1 MMSASLHVMRYD
13 EIRQHVRE
21 HFVDLLSK
29 FKERVSV
36 NGPIEGQRLDVLVTS
51 QKVADEPLGDY
62 LDVATADGGDALLSA
77 FCERQGITDNL
88 STDARM
94 LVQQEL
100 HKGYKSFLDEAIKF
114 NASFNE
120 FDLKS
125 GAPVRPALLPAQV
138 APSSAATII
147 PFEEAVQRYM
157 NEGKHAQS
165 WVPKTT
171 NEKRD
176 ALDLLGEITGNK
188 STASLSKADVGNI
201 KDVLMGMPKNRKK
214 NPATRNLDLAG
225 MLKVTDAPVISPAT
239 VNGYLS
245 NFQSF
250 FDWAV
255 KNGCANENIFSGVR
269 LRQGARASTNAR
281 KAFSDN
287 DLQKM
292 FLHLTDNPDGLVRKD
307 DMKWPTL
314 IAMFTGARV
323 NEVAQLHFSDIKKE
337 GGVWYIDINDDG
349 KKTLKSS
356 ASKRIV
362 PLHRKLLELDLINF
376 ATERGKGLSPRLF
389 PSFPYSEQN
398 GYGRNVGRWFN
409 DKFLPTL
416 GLKEPGLVFHSLRHT
431 MVTKLSQ
438 NDVEE
443 SIVKAIVGHEQI
455 GVTQKSYFKAGY
467 KLEQLKVAIDK
478 FEF

>member
-1 MMSASLHVMRYD
+1 MSASLRTMRYD
-13 EIRQHVRE
+13 DIRQHVRE
-21 HFVDLLSK
+21 HFTDLLSK

-36 NGPIEGQRLDVLVTS
+36 DGPLEGLRLDGMRTS
-51 QKVADEPLGDY
+51 QVLAGEPLDDY
-62 LDVATADGGDALLSA
+62 LALTTTDGGDALLSA
-77 FCERQGITDNL
+77 FCERRGITDDL
-88 STDARM
+88 KPEARK

-100 HKGYKSFLDEAIKF
+100 HKGLKSFLDEAIEF
-114 NASFNE
+114 NASFE
-120 FDLKS
+120 GLDLKS
-125 GAPVRPALLPAQV
+125 GSLVRPSLLPAQI
-138 APSSAATII
+138 APSSTVTVI
-147 PFEEAVQRYM
+147 PYEETVRRYM
-157 NEGKHAQS
+157 NEGKHAKS

-171 NEKRD
+171 DEKQD
-176 ALDLLGEITGNK
+176 ALDLLGEITGNT
-188 STASLSKADVGNI
+188 STAELSKVDVGNI
-201 KDVLMGMPKNRKK
+201 KDVLMRMPKNRKK
-214 NPATRNLDLAG
+214 NPATRNLDLAD
-225 MLKVTDAPVISPAT
+225 MLKVTGAPVISPTT

-255 KNGCANENIFSGVR
+255 KNGCVTENIFSGVR
-269 LRQGARASTNAR
+269 LRQSVRASTNAR
-281 KAFSDN
+281 KAFSDK

-323 NEVAQLHFSDIKKE
+323 NEVAQLHISDIKKE
-337 GGVWYIDINDDG
+337 GDVWCIDFNDDG
-349 KKTLKSS
+349 EKNLKTL
-356 ASKRIV
+356 ASRRLV
-362 PLHRKLLELDLINF
+362 PAHKKLLELGLIDFVNQ
-376 ATERGKGLSPRLF
+376 RGKGLSPRLF
-389 PSFPYSEQN
+389 PSFPYSEKN

-409 DKFLPTL
+409 GKFLPTL

-431 MVTKLSQ
+431 MVTNLSQ

-467 KLEQLKVAIDK
+467 KLEQLKAAINK